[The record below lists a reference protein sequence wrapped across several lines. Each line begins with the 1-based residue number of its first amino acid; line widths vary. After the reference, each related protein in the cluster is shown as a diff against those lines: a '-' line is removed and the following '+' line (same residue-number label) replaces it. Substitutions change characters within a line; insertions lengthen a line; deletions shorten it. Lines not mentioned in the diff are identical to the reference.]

1 MNEHPKI
8 VKRQQPTAP
17 EVNLA
22 PLPSVH
28 SSSATVES
36 IESVEMPAPLE
47 QLEVLDMPSAPIT
60 PTYSQW
66 CREFELDNWADKE
79 DTWEFESDDL
89 YMMRDG

>member
-8 VKRQQPTAP
+8 IKRQQPTPPEANLAP
-17 EVNLA
+17 EVT
-22 PLPSVH
+22 PVH
-28 SSSATVES
+28 SASAAIES

-89 YMMRDG
+89 YMMRG

>member
-8 VKRQQPTAP
+8 IKRQQPTAP
-17 EVNLA
+17 EANLA
-22 PLPSVH
+22 PLPPVY
-28 SSSATVES
+28 SSSVES

-47 QLEVLDMPSAPIT
+47 HLEALDMPSAPIT

-66 CREFELDNWADKE
+66 YREFDLDNWADKE
-79 DTWEFESDDL
+79 DTWEFETDDL